1 MHCPFTIEDTGE
13 IYKTLKINVPK
24 DLFQKGFDKE
34 ASQVAQSISIKG
46 FRKGKAPVHMIKQ
59 MHGDKIKQD
68 IIYDIINHTLNH
80 AVNDHKLKVVGHPE
94 VEIKDAEDDTLEY
107 NIEAKL
113 SIRPEPKIESYTGLT
128 LDVEVMPKDEKALDL
143 AKEKFL
149 RNFANFEKSESEEL
163 TEADVAN
170 INFTASEGDKVVI
183 ASSKANEI
191 LRFNNRNL
199 PEEFYTN
206 LVGAKSGDSFK
217 FTAVATPAQFNAI
230 TEEQTLEFSGV
241 VNSVFK
247 LRVPE
252 LNEQFIIDNK
262 VADSLEA
269 FEKLLANKV
278 ETERDNYLRS
288 RKEEILLE
296 NIVNN
301 NKFEIPQALIDES
314 IRGYL
319 VEAGYMK
326 PDQDL
331 TREFLPQA
339 REMFGQIGEKRARIG
354 VVLDQIIA
362 QESFSTS
369 KEVAE
374 EWVASLVNKDG
385 SEKEQAEELAYY
397 RKYYGLESEF
407 EHSVFY
413 INKIR
418 MVQNLIERNTLK
430 VVELDPNKE
439 KTAK

>member
-1 MHCPFTIEDTGE
+1 MEFNANRVDEANAVITATVAKEMIEANLDKVAKQAS
-13 IYKTLKINVPK
+13 KTMNI
-24 DLFQKGFDKE
+24 Q
-34 ASQVAQSISIKG
+34 G

-369 KEVAE
+369 QEVAE
-374 EWVASLVNKDG
+374 
-385 SEKEQAEELAYY
+385 
-397 RKYYGLESEF
+397 
-407 EHSVFY
+407 
-413 INKIR
+413 
-418 MVQNLIERNTLK
+418 
-430 VVELDPNKE
+430 
-439 KTAK
+439 